1 MQKILK
7 FLKSMTF
14 GLILLGIIIVFSL
27 IGSLI
32 PQSQNAMTYV
42 REYPSLYRIILACG
56 FDHIFTSWYFI
67 AVTVM
72 LCLNL
77 ILCSIIRFRSV
88 FSHSLEIEKA
98 AAVPAVNKTGQA
110 GREAVVRILEQE
122 HCQRHNFP
130 EETAVFTKNSFG
142 RFGTFVIHLG
152 ILLTVIFWALAMYM
166 PRILDET
173 CYPQESIRL
182 EDGTEIYV
190 DSFSIQTDEKLD
202 YKSVINLK
210 LADGRE
216 TGLKE
221 VSVNH
226 PVKLGKYKV
235 YQQTYGTTGKVT
247 VTSGSGAVDSF
258 YLETNDF
265 LSADGKNGIL
275 YDNLY
280 PDFTEENGQMHVIS
294 STSGSYKN
302 PVYVYTVVEDG
313 QQTEVM
319 LAFPGDIQEIGEFE
333 IRFEDPVE
341 YPGLRIKQS
350 PVWITWCLLISFL
363 IMTAGLYISFFAQPV
378 LVCVRKDGYTVI
390 GRQEGLRITLNDAV
404 GQAEGEGIANA

>member
-32 PQSQNAMTYV
+32 PQSQNAMIYV

-67 AVTVM
+67 AVTAM

-88 FSHSLEIEKA
+88 FSHSFEIEKA

-110 GREAVVRILEQE
+110 GREAVIRILEQE
-122 HCQRHNFP
+122 HCQRHDYS
-130 EETAVFTKNSFG
+130 EETAVFTKNGFG
-142 RFGTFVIHLG
+142 RFGTFIIHLG

-173 CYPQESIRL
+173 CYPQESMIL

-210 LADGRE
+210 LPDGRE

-235 YQQTYGTTGKVT
+235 YQQTYGTIGQVT
-247 VTSGSGAVDSF
+247 VTSGTGAADSF
-258 YLETNDF
+258 YLQTNDF

-302 PVYVYTVVEDG
+302 PVYVYTIVEDG

-319 LAFPGDIQEIGEFE
+319 LAFPGDVQEIGEFE

-363 IMTAGLYISFFAQPV
+363 IMTVGLYVSFFAQPV
-378 LVCVRKDGYTVI
+378 LVCVQKDGYTVF

-404 GQAEGEGIANA
+404 SQAEGEGIANA

>member
-14 GLILLGIIIVFSL
+14 GLILLGIIIVLSL

-42 REYPSLYRIILACG
+42 REYPDLYRIILTCG

-72 LCLNL
+72 LCVNL
-77 ILCSIIRFRSV
+77 IFCSLVRFRSV
-88 FSHSLEIEKA
+88 FRHSFEIDKA
-98 AAVPAVNKTGQA
+98 AAVGSVNKTSMA
-110 GREAVVRILEQE
+110 GRDAVVRILEQE
-122 HCQRHNFP
+122 HCQRHDVS
-130 EETAVFTKNSFG
+130 ETTAVFTKNSFG
-142 RFGTFVIHLG
+142 RFGTFIIHLG

-166 PRILDET
+166 PKILDET
-173 CYPQESIRL
+173 CYPGESIRL

-190 DSFSIQTDEKLD
+190 DSFSIQTGEKLD

-216 TGLKE
+216 SGLKE

-247 VTSGSGAVDSF
+247 VTNGTGAEDSF
-258 YLETNDF
+258 YLQTNDF

-294 STSGSYKN
+294 STSGSYTN

-319 LAFPGDIQEIGEFE
+319 LAFPGDVQEIGEFT

-350 PVWITWCLLISFL
+350 PVWISWCLLISFL
-363 IMTAGLYISFFAQPV
+363 IMTAGLYMSFFTQPV
-378 LVCVRKDGYTVI
+378 LVSVHEDGYTVI
-390 GRQEGLRITLNDAV
+390 GRQEGLRIILNDAV
-404 GQAEGEGIANA
+404 NQAEGEDNTNA